1 MERDKP
7 AAADLLE
14 TARALL
20 RDEVIEH
27 LPASQKLNGL
37 MIANAMAIAAR
48 ELAESPALESEAEA
62 ELRLIYAETEDVD
75 LATLTRRMCRDIRVG
90 RFDDDDV
97 VYRSLLENTRK
108 RIAISNPRYLAAS
121 QK

>member
-20 RDEVIEH
+20 RDELIEH

-48 ELAESPALESEAEA
+48 ELAEAPALEGEAEA
-62 ELRLIYAETEDVD
+62 EMRFIYAESEDVD
-75 LATLTRRMCRDIRVG
+75 LATLTRRMSRDIRNG
-90 RFDDDDV
+90 RFDENEG

-108 RIAISNPRYLAAS
+108 RIAISNPRYLEAS

>member
-20 RDEVIEH
+20 RDELIEH

-48 ELAESPALESEAEA
+48 ELGQAPALEGEAEA
-62 ELRLIYAETEDVD
+62 QLRLIYAETEDVG
-75 LATLTRRMCRDIRVG
+75 LVTLTRRISRDIREG
-90 RFDDDDV
+90 RFDNDEA

-121 QK
+121 QE